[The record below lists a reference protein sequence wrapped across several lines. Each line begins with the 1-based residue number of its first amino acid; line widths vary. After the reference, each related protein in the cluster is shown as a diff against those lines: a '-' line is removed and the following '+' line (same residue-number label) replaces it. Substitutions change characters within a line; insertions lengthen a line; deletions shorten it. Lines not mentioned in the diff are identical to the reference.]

1 MKYQKLIDELNEL
14 LDSAASQQK
23 ERRDTFK
30 FYQAQFMAEE
40 QKLRKRLKKN
50 SDKANRKKLKK
61 ELGIVQKAYTILG
74 AV

>member
-40 QKLRKRLKKN
+40 QKLRR
-50 SDKANRKKLKK
+50 
-61 ELGIVQKAYTILG
+61 G
-74 AV
+74 